1 MNYYTPTIDFDE
13 QITLSLC
20 DSRRKKIMEIYA
32 IDKLKR
38 KVPFVSSDEISFD
51 VALYRMD
58 SEEKKVRNELFDAV
72 KEDLQICM
80 NDKQYFVI
88 KSCNVQS
95 RKGEDPIKQ
104 VECYSYE
111 YTLGHKII
119 ENYDVVS
126 RFLWDVHGSKDK
138 DGYHMGFLNYVE
150 EKTGWKVD
158 YVSPKVL
165 NKQRELK
172 YTNRSVLDC
181 IYDSAETFNCVFQFD
196 TVNRGISAYDI
207 SEIGGNQGIVI
218 SDKNFIES
226 IAQKINTQ
234 DLKTRLYLY
243 GENNINFK
251 RYNPVGK
258 AYLDNISFYRQFG
271 YLSVE
276 LCEALDKHKEAI
288 EKIDGEYKHYLDNVK
303 KLEGTLGEI
312 KDKKDNIEI
321 AYRVVTQEID
331 AAISSQRLGQHT
343 IELQKHLDK
352 SEELKNKIIE
362 CTKMEKETLNLIA
375 GQQKKLDELKA
386 TLTEDKFFTPELMR
400 EYNEFIKE
408 EVQGDNSFTYDMED
422 QLYAYCKEILDKI
435 SYPTISFDVDLE
447 SFRKISNFKQPMSRM
462 KVGDMVYLECEE
474 LNIKAEVRVL
484 SFDLDY
490 TDHSVSVS
498 FGNKFKSNS
507 SEMYLTELLDDLKS
521 TSTSVSLSEFY
532 WNRGIEQYSRI
543 SKHLDSNLDL
553 AKRAIVTAD
562 GQKPILDDRG
572 LWLYKQNKD
581 GSIDNNQIRA
591 VHNVIALTT
600 DNWKTVTTA
609 ITGEGIN
616 AQAIT
621 GRLGNFV
628 TINANQILVN
638 EGGEDSPLEKI
649 MKKLDEETKKEMSS
663 EIKTSEQNTKT
674 KINDVANQ
682 ADEKIKSAT
691 AETDSKIKNVQNDT
705 DKKIKTT
712 SDEINGK
719 IDTSVSGLDTKIT
732 ETNER
737 LDSEVA
743 KMEQF
748 AKDYVRKYGGKTY
761 RQPTKPNEKE
771 ISDGALWLQTT
782 DSGKLIKVY
791 RYSETYNRWQ
801 ELSDIILKD
810 QSYGGTRI
818 GDKGITVPNNGVTIN
833 RDGITVANGYQ
844 GITVSTEM
852 NANGFYIKRQRYS
865 NPVENIF
872 SVAKDGT
879 LSIKSGND
887 EIKVTSKGIS
897 MPPTAKLEIGENTN
911 YNNKYIC
918 INEHGV
924 QFGRE
929 GYGFEFKTN
938 SGDLTIG
945 GELGLKY
952 SKGELFIGGKKV
964 ASQDK
969 VESMWESLMRLGD
982 TLAERQAVPAY
993 VQFG

>member
-1 MNYYTPTIDFDE
+1 MNYYTPTIDFDGDM
-13 QITLSLC
+13 TLSLC
-20 DSRRKKIMEIYA
+20 DSRRNKIMEIYA
-32 IDKLKR
+32 VDKLKR
-38 KVPFVSSDEISFD
+38 NVSFVSSDELTFD
-51 VALYRMD
+51 VSLYRMD
-58 SEEKKVRNELFDAV
+58 SEGEMVRNELFDAI

-80 NDKQYFVI
+80 NDVQYFVI
-88 KSCNVQS
+88 KTCDV
-95 RKGEDPIKQ
+95 KADTGEVPIKQ
-104 VECYSYE
+104 VECFSYE
-111 YTLGHKII
+111 YTLGNKVI
-119 ENYDVVS
+119 ENYNVAS
-126 RFLWDVHGSKDK
+126 RLLWDIQGNKDEE
-138 DGYHMGFLNYVE
+138 DYHIGFLNYVE
-150 EKTGWKVD
+150 EKTGWRVD

-181 IYDSAETFNCVFQFD
+181 IYDSAEVFNCVFQFD

-226 IAQKINTQ
+226 IVQKINTE

-243 GENNINFK
+243 GEDKVSF
-251 RYNPVGK
+251 RQYNPVGEP
-258 AYLDNISFYRQFG
+258 YLDNITFYREFG
-271 YLSVE
+271 YLSEE
-276 LCEALDKHKEAI
+276 LCEALDNQKKAI
-288 EKIDGEYKHYLDNVK
+288 DGISGEYKRYIDNVD
-303 KLEGTLGEI
+303 KLEVTLKDI
-312 KDKKDNIEI
+312 VDKKDNAEMTYRI
-321 AYRVVTQEID
+321 AEKQID
-331 AAISSQRLGQHT
+331 SAIASQRLGENP

-352 SEELKNKIIE
+352 MEEVKNKIVELSKLKKETLDLIAEQYEKAEELKKVVN
-362 CTKMEKETLNLIA
+362 
-375 GQQKKLDELKA
+375 
-386 TLTEDKFFTPELMR
+386 EDNFFTPELMR

-408 EVQGDNSFTYDMED
+408 DVQGDNSFTEGMED

-447 SFRKISNFKQPMSRM
+447 SFRKISNFKEPLSKM
-462 KVGDMVYLECEE
+462 KAGDMVYLECED
-474 LNIKAEVRVL
+474 LNIQAEVRVL

-490 TDHSVSVS
+490 EDYSVSVS

-521 TSTSVSLSEFY
+521 TSSSVSLSEFY

-543 SKHLDSNLDL
+543 SKHLDDNLDL
-553 AKRAIVTAD
+553 AKRSIVTAS

-572 LWLYKQNKD
+572 LWLYKQNPD

-616 AQAIT
+616 AEAVT

-649 MKKLDEETKKEMSS
+649 MKKLDEQAKKEMSS
-663 EIKTSEQNTKT
+663 EIKTSEENTSAKITDVESKT
-674 KINDVANQ
+674 
-682 ADEKIKSAT
+682 DEKIKT
-691 AETDSKIKNVQNDT
+691 VTTETNSKIESVKSDT
-705 DKKIKTT
+705 DEKIKTT

-743 KMEQF
+743 KLEQF
-748 AKDYVRKYGGKTY
+748 SKDYVRKYGGKTY
-761 RQPTKPNEKE
+761 RQPTKPSEKE

-782 DSGKLIKVY
+782 TNDRLIGVH
-791 RYSETYNRWQ
+791 RYSETYGKWQ
-801 ELSDIILKD
+801 ELSDIVLKD

-852 NANGFYIKRQRYS
+852 NANGFYIKRQRNS

-872 SVAKDGT
+872 SVTKEGI
-879 LSIKSGND
+879 LSIKSGKD
-887 EIKVTSKGIS
+887 EIRVTNQGII
-897 MPPTAKLEIGENTN
+897 MPPTTSLTIGENSS
-911 YNNKYIC
+911 YNSQYIN
-918 INEHGV
+918 ISSSGV
-924 QFGRE
+924 QFGRN
-929 GYGFEFKTN
+929 GYGLDFKTN
-938 SGDLTIG
+938 SGVLTIG
-945 GELGLKY
+945 GYNGLRY
-952 SKGELFIGGKKV
+952 EYGELFIGGRKV
-964 ASQDK
+964 ASQDR
-969 VESMWESLMRLGD
+969 VEDLWERLMD
-982 TLAERQAVPAY
+982 MAQYINSKNEVPAY